1 LKLAK
6 KKEENNEVVV
16 EKEMVETNET
26 TETQNDEVKVEN
38 ETMTN
43 DDVKIV
49 KETTE
54 KTIVYQATRPMTFE
68 EHMELSRRLRHEQEQ
83 SGVKVV
89 LLPYSG
95 KVGE

>member
-1 LKLAK
+1 LATK
-6 KKEENNEVVV
+6 KK
-16 EKEMVETNET
+16 T
-26 TETQNDEVKVEN
+26 NDEVKAVTDEVE
-38 ETMTN
+38 
-43 DDVKIV
+43 VV

-54 KTIVYQATRPMTFE
+54 KTIVYQVTRPMTFE

-83 SGVKVV
+83 SGVKVI

>member
-1 LKLAK
+1 MATK
-6 KKEENNEVVV
+6 KK
-16 EKEMVETNET
+16 TI
-26 TETQNDEVKVEN
+26 DEVEV
-38 ETMTN
+38 
-43 DDVKIV
+43 V

-54 KTIVYQATRPMTFE
+54 KTIIYQVTRPMTFE
-68 EHMELSRRLRHEQEQ
+68 EHIELSKRLRHEQEQ

>member
-1 LKLAK
+1 MATK
-6 KKEENNEVVV
+6 KKVADKAEV
-16 EKEMVETNET
+16 
-26 TETQNDEVKVEN
+26 
-38 ETMTN
+38 
-43 DDVKIV
+43 V

>member
-1 LKLAK
+1 
-6 KKEENNEVVV
+6 V
-16 EKEMVETNET
+16 
-26 TETQNDEVKVEN
+26 
-38 ETMTN
+38 
-43 DDVKIV
+43 V

-54 KTIVYQATRPMTFE
+54 KTIVFQAKRPMTFE
-68 EHMELSRRLRHEQEQ
+68 EHMELSKRLRHEQEQ

>member
-1 LKLAK
+1 MATK
-6 KKEENNEVVV
+6 KK
-16 EKEMVETNET
+16 T
-26 TETQNDEVKVEN
+26 NDEVKAMTDEVE
-38 ETMTN
+38 
-43 DDVKIV
+43 VV

-54 KTIVYQATRPMTFE
+54 KTIVYQVTRPMTFE

-83 SGVKVV
+83 SGVKVI

>member
-1 LKLAK
+1 MAAK
-6 KKEENNEVVV
+6 KKVADKAEV
-16 EKEMVETNET
+16 
-26 TETQNDEVKVEN
+26 
-38 ETMTN
+38 
-43 DDVKIV
+43 V

-68 EHMELSRRLRHEQEQ
+68 EHMELSRRLRYEQEQ
-83 SGVKVV
+83 SGAKVV

>member
-1 LKLAK
+1 MATK
-6 KKEENNEVVV
+6 KK
-16 EKEMVETNET
+16 T
-26 TETQNDEVKVEN
+26 NDEVKAVTDEVE
-38 ETMTN
+38 
-43 DDVKIV
+43 VV

-54 KTIVYQATRPMTFE
+54 KTIVYQVTRPMTFE

-83 SGVKVV
+83 SGVKVI

>member
-1 LKLAK
+1 LATK
-6 KKEENNEVVV
+6 KK
-16 EKEMVETNET
+16 T
-26 TETQNDEVKVEN
+26 NDEVEV
-38 ETMTN
+38 
-43 DDVKIV
+43 V

-54 KTIVYQATRPMTFE
+54 KTIVFQAKRPMTFE
-68 EHMELSRRLRHEQEQ
+68 EHMELSKRLRHEQEQ

>member
-1 LKLAK
+1 MAAK
-6 KKEENNEVVV
+6 KKVADEAEV
-16 EKEMVETNET
+16 
-26 TETQNDEVKVEN
+26 
-38 ETMTN
+38 
-43 DDVKIV
+43 V

-54 KTIVYQATRPMTFE
+54 KTIVYQVTRPMTFE
-68 EHMELSRRLRHEQEQ
+68 EHMELSRRLRYEQEQ

>member
-1 LKLAK
+1 MATK
-6 KKEENNEVVV
+6 KK
-16 EKEMVETNET
+16 T
-26 TETQNDEVKVEN
+26 NDEVKAVTDE
-38 ETMTN
+38 
-43 DDVKIV
+43 VKVV

-54 KTIVYQATRPMTFE
+54 KTIVYQVTRPMTFE

>member
-1 LKLAK
+1 VAPK
-6 KKEENNEVVV
+6 KKV
-16 EKEMVETNET
+16 
-26 TETQNDEVKVEN
+26 NDEVEV
-38 ETMTN
+38 
-43 DDVKIV
+43 V

-54 KTIVYQATRPMTFE
+54 KTIVYQAIRPMTFE

-83 SGVKVV
+83 SGVTIV

>member
-1 LKLAK
+1 MATK
-6 KKEENNEVVV
+6 KK
-16 EKEMVETNET
+16 TI
-26 TETQNDEVKVEN
+26 DEVEV
-38 ETMTN
+38 
-43 DDVKIV
+43 V

-54 KTIVYQATRPMTFE
+54 KTIIYQVTRPMTFD
-68 EHMELSRRLRHEQEQ
+68 EHIELSKRLRHEQEQ

>member
-1 LKLAK
+1 MATK
-6 KKEENNEVVV
+6 KK
-16 EKEMVETNET
+16 T
-26 TETQNDEVKVEN
+26 NDEVKAVTDE
-38 ETMTN
+38 
-43 DDVKIV
+43 VKVV

-54 KTIVYQATRPMTFE
+54 KTIVYQVTRPMTFE

-83 SGVKVV
+83 SGVKVI